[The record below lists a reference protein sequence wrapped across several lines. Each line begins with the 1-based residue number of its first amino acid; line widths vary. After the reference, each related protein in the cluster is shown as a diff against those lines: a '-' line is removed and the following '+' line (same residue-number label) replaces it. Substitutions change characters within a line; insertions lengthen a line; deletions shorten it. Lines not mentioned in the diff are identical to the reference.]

1 MLLLQGHTILK
12 DKNMVTFALGK
23 IVLQHEK
30 HTSIAN

>member
-1 MLLLQGHTILK
+1 MLLLQGHTILR
-12 DKNMVTFALGK
+12 DKTWLRLHWEK